1 VECSHTGWNEADV
14 LFRAMVDFG
23 EPLPNALSSLLPLMG
38 CWCQLVAKGYGRL
51 PR

>member
-14 LFRAMVDFG
+14 LFRAMVYFG
-23 EPLPNALSSLLPLMG
+23 EPLPNDATCLLPLIG
-38 CWCQLVAKGYGRL
+38 GWRFLASKGDGRL